1 MKSSVLFIL
10 VVFSCLSACK
20 KNEPVSIGTL
30 QVEISDSKGE
40 SRIINYNNVD
50 LTLLNPDKNEP
61 NIIEVLIS
69 GTQKGSIDYTTSI
82 FFRRSKLGNSDKI
95 LFQSNHIRDNLQSY
109 KLSFIRP
116 EINFVTIPISD
127 TDTYNFKILKEDA
140 NNLEAE
146 FKAKVIE
153 ITAGRDTLM
162 LTGKLQ
168 IQKKNLF

>member
-20 KNEPVSIGTL
+20 KNDSVSIGTL

-50 LTLLNPDKNEP
+50 LALLNSDKNNP

-82 FFRRSKLGNSDKI
+82 FFRRNKLGNSDKI
-95 LFQSNHIRDNLQSY
+95 LFQSNHISYNLQNY
-109 KLSFIRP
+109 KISFFRP
-116 EINFVTIPISD
+116 ELNFVTIPISD
-127 TDTYNFKILKEDA
+127 TANYNFKIIKEE
-140 NNLEAE
+140 NNVLEAE
-146 FKAKVIE
+146 FKAKVFE
-153 ITAGRDTLM
+153 ITRGRDTLL
-162 LTGKLQ
+162 LTGNWQ